1 MQTQGPSSTVEGQ
14 RARGDTVIVYHAI
27 GCVPRNA
34 PEFNGFIRPDRFAA
48 QMEYLAQRRRVV
60 DLDALLEHDQSAGPP
75 RVAITFDDA
84 YRSALDHAVPVLRD
98 MGLPATFF
106 VPTKW
111 IGASNAWDPQ
121 SGVER
126 DLMSAEQLAGLAR
139 DGFAVES
146 HGHGHV
152 DYAGADSQVVEDD
165 VGTSVEQLTHL
176 LGRPPRYLAYP
187 YGRASPAAAAA
198 AARLGLRAA
207 FTLERPQPVFGRF
220 AVRRT
225 PIFPADTAPI
235 FALKTTG
242 YYVGWRQAAPVR
254 AGYRAVRPLVRNRWL
269 WP

>member
-1 MQTQGPSSTVEGQ
+1 MQRPSGTELPH
-14 RARGDTVIVYHAI
+14 ARGDTVIVYHAI
-27 GCVPRNA
+27 GSVARDA
-34 PEFNGFIRPDRFAA
+34 PGFNGFIRPERFAA
-48 QMEYLAQRRRVV
+48 QMAFLAERRAVV
-60 DLDALLEHDQSAGPP
+60 GLDALLTEAVPPGLP

-84 YRSALDHAVPVLRD
+84 YRSVLEHAVPVLRD
-98 MGLPATFF
+98 RGFPATFF

-111 IGASNAWDPQ
+111 IGASNVWDPPTD
-121 SGVER
+121 VAR

-152 DYAGADSQVVEDD
+152 DYSRAEPEVVEDD
-165 VGTSVEQLTHL
+165 VRTSIERLTEL

-187 YGRASPAAAAA
+187 YGRATAAAAA
-198 AARLGLRAA
+198 EVARRGLRAA
-207 FTLERPQPVFGRF
+207 FTLERPQPVLGRF
-220 AVRRT
+220 AIRRT
-225 PIFPADTAPI
+225 PIFPADSAPI

-242 YYVGWRQAAPVR
+242 YYVGWRQSAAVR